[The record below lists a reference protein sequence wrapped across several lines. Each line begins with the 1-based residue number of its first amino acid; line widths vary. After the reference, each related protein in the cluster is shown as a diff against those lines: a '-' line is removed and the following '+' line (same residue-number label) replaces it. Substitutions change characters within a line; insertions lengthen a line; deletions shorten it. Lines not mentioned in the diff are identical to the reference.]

1 MNERIENQILE
12 MSVIL
17 PIAFWRLRVGAV
29 LKKNNLEADEII
41 KFKFDFFS
49 WKSTLSSS
57 EVCVNCRKAPMLE
70 SLIPPFYLE
79 VPIP

>member
-12 MSVIL
+12 TNVIL
-17 PIAFWRLRVGAV
+17 PIAFWRLRVGVV
-29 LKKNNLEADEII
+29 LKNNLEADEII

-70 SLIPPFYLE
+70 SLILHFYLE